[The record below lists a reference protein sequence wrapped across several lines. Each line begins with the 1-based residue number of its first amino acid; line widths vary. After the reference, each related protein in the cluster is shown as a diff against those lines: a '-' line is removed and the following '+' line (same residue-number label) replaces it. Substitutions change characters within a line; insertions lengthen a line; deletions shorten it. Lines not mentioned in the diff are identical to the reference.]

1 MIKVE
6 DIVSSALSGNYSAF
20 ESVPGIGKKTAQR
33 IVLEL
38 KGKVDDMGIISDTYE
53 SSDNPNI
60 IEDVFGKYQLKFS
73 GKIKNHQYQN
83 YKKKLFFLIYYQCFS
98 KNILK
103 KYSQEKF

>member
-1 MIKVE
+1 MNRLLNEKYIFKRFKIRE
-6 DIVSSALSGNYSAF
+6 KRR
-20 ESVPGIGKKTAQR
+20 KKLYDNITF
-33 IVLEL
+33 IFTPTNHH
-38 KGKVDDMGIISDTYE
+38 KS
-53 SSDNPNI
+53 NPNI